1 MDYDF
6 SSIPDRPEEPGFFD
20 FLKLD
25 NRDDVATL
33 AQFLGTGAVLGQNLG
48 LFGSDRQPDIGYQGT
63 VPKYT
68 AVRDR
73 VANTFDPNRRPGSGG
88 QRYFSDIR
96 YVPEEGDVA
105 AARTASIADA
115 EGLAALNLTNPA
127 KQVRVPRTLPPPII
141 SPNTPTELPTVP
153 TAESV
158 MPVTPSPFTSPY
170 QYIEDNPFNPLN
182 IATPYNQGRKV
193 NKGLSTIEKALMN
206 YDPGKYD
213 RGLGGLLGLTKPGPE
228 IKERPSFTEIDLG
241 MNDPDK
247 RIRTAFQKRRFGEL
261 PMTPKEEAEFLR
273 ALGTDYIDRA
283 GPKGSRRREYATGGI
298 AELGTRKQRYL
309 DGETDGMADEVPATI
324 DNEDPAALSDGEY
337 VIPADVV
344 SHLGNGNSDAGA
356 KVLDEM
362 LSRVREAR
370 TGETEQAPEIN
381 PKEFLPA

>member
-1 MDYDF
+1 MDYDV
-6 SSIPDRPEEPGFFD
+6 SNIPDRPEEPGFFD

-105 AARTASIADA
+105 AARTASMADA
-115 EGLAALNLTNPA
+115 EGLAALNLANPA
-127 KQVRVPRTLPPPII
+127 RQVRVPRTLPPPTI

-158 MPVTPSPFTSPY
+158 TPVTPSPFTSPY
-170 QYIEDNPFNPLN
+170 QYIEDNPTSPLQV
-182 IATPYNQGRKV
+182 TPYNQGRKV

-247 RIRTAFQKRRFGEL
+247 RIRTAFQKRKFGEL

-273 ALGTDYIDRA
+273 MFGTDYIDRA
-283 GPKGSRRREYATGGI
+283 GPKGSRRRGYATGGI
-298 AELGTRKQRYL
+298 AELGSRKQRYL
-309 DGETDGMADEVPATI
+309 DGETDGMADKVPATI

>member
-1 MDYDF
+1 VA
-6 SSIPDRPEEPGFFD
+6 FFD

-25 NRDDVATL
+25 SSKDFSVDNFDFADLYKTI
-33 AQFLGTGAVLGQNLG
+33 GTGAVLGQNLG
-48 LFGSDRQPDIGYQGT
+48 LFGSDRQPDMGYQGT

-105 AARTASIADA
+105 AARTASMADA

-127 KQVRVPRTLPPPII
+127 KQIRVPRTLPPPTI

-158 MPVTPSPFTSPY
+158 TPVTPSPFTSPY
-170 QYIEDNPFNPLN
+170 QYIEDDPTNPLQV
-182 IATPYNQGRKV
+182 TPYNQGRKV

-206 YDPGKYD
+206 YDPGTV
-213 RGLGGLLGLTKPGPE
+213 GGLLGLLGIKKQGPK

-241 MNDPDK
+241 MKDPNY
-247 RIRTAFQKRRFGEL
+247 RAYGAFNRMVGQEEPPL
-261 PMTPKEEAEFLR
+261 TPKEEAEFLR
-273 ALGTDYIDRA
+273 MFGTDYIDRA

-298 AELGTRKQRYL
+298 AELGSRKQRYL
-309 DGETDGMADEVPATI
+309 DGETDGMADKVPATI

-370 TGETEQAPEIN
+370 TGETKQAPEIN
-381 PKEFLPA
+381 PKEFLPV

>member
-1 MDYDF
+1 MA
-6 SSIPDRPEEPGFFD
+6 FFD

-25 NRDDVATL
+25 SSKDFSVDNFDFADLYKTV
-33 AQFLGTGAVLGQNLG
+33 GTGAVLGQNLG
-48 LFGSDRQPDIGYQGT
+48 LFGSDRQPDMGYQGT

-105 AARTASIADA
+105 AARTASMADA

-127 KQVRVPRTLPPPII
+127 KQIRVPRTLPPPTI

-158 MPVTPSPFTSPY
+158 TPVTPSPFTSPY
-170 QYIEDNPFNPLN
+170 QYIEDDPTNPLQV
-182 IATPYNQGRKV
+182 TPYK
-193 NKGLSTIEKALMN
+193 
-206 YDPGKYD
+206 
-213 RGLGGLLGLTKPGPE
+213 
-228 IKERPSFTEIDLG
+228 
-241 MNDPDK
+241 
-247 RIRTAFQKRRFGEL
+247 
-261 PMTPKEEAEFLR
+261 
-273 ALGTDYIDRA
+273 
-283 GPKGSRRREYATGGI
+283 TGGI
-298 AELGTRKQRYL
+298 AELRTKEQRGGIAELGSRKQRYL
-309 DGETDGMADEVPATI
+309 DGETDGMADKVPATI

-370 TGETEQAPEIN
+370 TGETKQAPEIN
-381 PKEFLPA
+381 PKEFLPV